1 MAQIIRFA
9 PNKSVV
15 ERMEEVVYTLQVRN
29 NLAVSSTIRVTFS
42 EIRAGGEVDLNY
54 QTREIGPGATESF
67 TFTFIANQGA
77 GHVYTTCALT
87 EDLGFGG
94 GEKECSTVEIRAG
107 SEGIVITGFE
117 ADKTH
122 VDGGATVRYVMG
134 IENRTLIA
142 QYIYVQFWD
151 IDLDEVLYE
160 NEMSLAAGAA
170 VTFEHL
176 MVCGTLGRA
185 HRVCGRL
192 VSVHGNP
199 IGNMACAKTV
209 QVSNTWGSPV
219 YVMAALSA
227 NPTRI
232 EMNVPVTIVA
242 SVSNTGT
249 AGGSPMVDIEAYN
262 TETGESIDL
271 GSVGAYVIE
280 NTTTEI
286 PLTTYLDAE
295 GVFEIT
301 ATIRGTAI
309 SKTVSV
315 GVGRDLPS
323 PTPTPGSSSGFEI
336 PPLAI
341 VAAGAVAGGALL
353 YFLGPKYGFDWDV
366 GGL

>member
-1 MAQIIRFA
+1 
-9 PNKSVV
+9 
-15 ERMEEVVYTLQVRN
+15 
-29 NLAVSSTIRVTFS
+29 
-42 EIRAGGEVDLNY
+42 
-54 QTREIGPGATESF
+54 
-67 TFTFIANQGA
+67 
-77 GHVYTTCALT
+77 
-87 EDLGFGG
+87 
-94 GEKECSTVEIRAG
+94 
-107 SEGIVITGFE
+107 
-117 ADKTH
+117 
-122 VDGGATVRYVMG
+122 
-134 IENRTLIA
+134 
-142 QYIYVQFWD
+142 
-151 IDLDEVLYE
+151 
-160 NEMSLAAGAA
+160 
-170 VTFEHL
+170 
-176 MVCGTLGRA
+176 
-185 HRVCGRL
+185 
-192 VSVHGNP
+192 
-199 IGNMACAKTV
+199 MACAKTV

-219 YVMAALSA
+219 YAMAALSA

-323 PTPTPGSSSGFEI
+323 PTPTPGSSGGFEI

-353 YFLGPKYGFDWDV
+353 YFLGPKYGFGGDV